1 MTASASTE
9 VRPFLRAR
17 WESLLMLNWAC
28 PAEWL
33 AGRVPPGVELDPFE
47 GECLVSIVGFLFKDT
62 RVRGVRIPWH
72 VDFEEVN
79 LRFYVRRVM
88 PDGEVRRAVT
98 FVSELVPRRAIATV
112 ARLAYNEPYRTV
124 PMSHSVALDPE
135 RGGAASY
142 RWRFRGA
149 PFALQAAA
157 EGPARESAPGSEA
170 EFITEHYWGY
180 TKTRS
185 GGTSEYPVEHPR
197 WRVWDVPD
205 ATLDGDTS
213 ALYGPDFGALLAT
226 PPRSA
231 FLAEGSAVEVF
242 PGSRIA

>member
-28 PAEWL
+28 PSEWL
-33 AGRVPPGVELDPFE
+33 AERVPRGVELDPFD
-47 GECLVSIVGFLFKDT
+47 GECLVSVVGLLFKDT
-62 RVRGVRIPWH
+62 RVRGLRIPWH
-72 VDFEEVN
+72 VNFEEVN

-98 FVSELVPRRAIATV
+98 FVSELVPRRAIAAV

-124 PMSHSVALDPE
+124 PMSHAVALDPE
-135 RGGAASY
+135 SGGSVEYSWYLGKEPYAM
-142 RWRFRGA
+142 
-149 PFALQAAA
+149 QAVAQ
-157 EGPARESAPGSEA
+157 GPALESAPDSEA

-180 TKTRS
+180 TRMRD
-185 GGTSEYPVEHPR
+185 GGTSEYPVQHPR
-197 WRVWDVPD
+197 WRVWDVPG
-205 ATLDGDTS
+205 ATLHGDLS
-213 ALYGPDFGALLAT
+213 ALYGSDFGALLST

-231 FLAEGSAVEVF
+231 FLAEGSEVEVF
-242 PGSRIA
+242 PGCRIA